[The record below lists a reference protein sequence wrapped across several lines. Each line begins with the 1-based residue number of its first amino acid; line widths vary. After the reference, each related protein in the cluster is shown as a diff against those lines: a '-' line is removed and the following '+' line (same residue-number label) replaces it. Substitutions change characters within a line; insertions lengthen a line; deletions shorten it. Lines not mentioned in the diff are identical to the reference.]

1 VIAAAKRYTRAR
13 DDRRR
18 ARIRLN
24 RPRGRLSRRG
34 STVARTVAPN
44 QNGVVKRVGL
54 VLALAAVAGA
64 GWVAL
69 ARPRWAQAVL
79 PARAPRNLLIV
90 TLDTLRA
97 DHLGSYGYAAAQT
110 PRLDALARS
119 GLRFTQATTVV
130 PLTLPAHS
138 SLFTGAFPGWHGV
151 RDNGGFY
158 LGDDQVTLA
167 EVLRE
172 RGFRTGAFVS
182 AFVLDRRWGIG
193 QGFER
198 FHDEFDLDAF
208 GDAPGLDSIQRPG
221 SQTVDQAVA
230 WLGADRE
237 RPFFAWV
244 HLYDPHAPYEAPEPY
259 RSRFPATM
267 AGAYD
272 AEIATTDAQVGRLL
286 DALAV
291 QDRLDDT
298 LVVALADH
306 GEMLGEH
313 EEQAH
318 GFFVYD
324 AAVRI
329 PLIVAGPGVPPRAVA
344 EQVRIVDVMPTV
356 LDLLGVAAPKS
367 VQGVSLRPLAR
378 GGRLSLVARS
388 ESWYPRYHYGWS
400 DLQSIQDGRF
410 KYIRAPRPELYDLS
424 ADPRETNDLA
434 REDPQRLAA
443 LEAALSAEIARTSS
457 TTAPKGPQVVDAE
470 TEERLAAL
478 GYVGGSVSARHLE
491 DRPRGDPKDK
501 IGLYNLL
508 KLAGTDSNDKR
519 YDQAIARVDE
529 VLSADPEV
537 VEAHMLRGNFLKK
550 SQRPDDAV
558 EAYRR
563 ALALDP
569 EHQGALFSLALAYK
583 DQGRLEEARVGFERA
598 RALDPR
604 NGKVLWQLADLALR
618 QHQPERAE
626 AIVQDALTRQVDAHR
641 FLLKR
646 AEGLIER
653 QRYDE
658 AEQALLQ
665 ALEKKP
671 DLPTAHYNL
680 GLVYE
685 ARRQPERAIAAYE
698 AELAR
703 SDKAY
708 RAAFNLA
715 KLLQAAGRSVE
726 AVRRFRQAVDAQA
739 GFGTGQLYLAKA
751 LLDTGDLAGAEA
763 WARKGLE
770 SSPDPRIAP
779 LGHFVL
785 ADVYNRQG
793 RAADAEREIA
803 RARRRQKSAT

>member
-1 VIAAAKRYTRAR
+1 M
-13 DDRRR
+13 
-18 ARIRLN
+18 
-24 RPRGRLSRRG
+24 
-34 STVARTVAPN
+34 
-44 QNGVVKRVGL
+44 KRVGV
-54 VLALAAVAGA
+54 VLALAAAA
-64 GWVAL
+64 LAAWVAL
-69 ARPRWAQAVL
+69 ARPRWASRVL
-79 PARAPRNLLIV
+79 PSRGPRNVLIV

-97 DHLGSYGYAAAQT
+97 DHLGAYGYAAAQT
-110 PRLDALARS
+110 PRLDALAGS

-138 SLFTGAFPGWHGV
+138 SLFTGTFPGWHGV

-208 GDAPGLDSIQRPG
+208 GDAPGLDTIQRSG
-221 SQTVDQAVA
+221 AQTVDQAVA
-230 WLGADRE
+230 WLAADRE

-244 HLYDPHAPYEAPEPY
+244 HLYDPHAPYDAPEPY
-259 RSRFPATM
+259 RSRFPGTM
-267 AGAYD
+267 VGAYD
-272 AEIATTDAQVGRLL
+272 AEIAATDAQVGRLL
-286 DALAV
+286 DALEA
-291 QDRLDDT
+291 QDRRTDT
-298 LVVALADH
+298 LVVVLADH
-306 GEMLGEH
+306 GEMLDEH

-329 PLIVAGPGVPPRAVA
+329 PLIVAGPGVPSRVVA
-344 EQVRIVDVMPTV
+344 DQVRIVDVMPTV
-356 LDLLGVAAPKS
+356 LDLLGVAQPKA

-378 GGRLSLVARS
+378 GEPLPLVARS

-400 DLQSIQDGRF
+400 ELQSIQDGRF
-410 KYIRAPRPELYDLS
+410 KYIRAPRPELYDLA
-424 ADPRETNDLA
+424 ADPRETNDLS
-434 REDPQRLAA
+434 RQDPQRLAA
-443 LEAALSAEIARTSS
+443 MDKALRAEIDRTASA
-457 TTAPKGPQVVDAE
+457 TAAKGPQVVDAE

-501 IGLYNLL
+501 IGLYNQM
-508 KLAGTDSNDKR
+508 KLAGTDSSEGR
-519 YDQAIARVDE
+519 YDDAIARVRQ
-529 VLSADPEV
+529 VLTADPEV
-537 VEAHMLRGNFLKK
+537 VEAYMLLGNFLKK
-550 SQRPDDAV
+550 SKRPDDALA
-558 EAYRR
+558 AYRQ
-563 ALALDP
+563 ALTLDA

-583 DQGRLEEARVGFERA
+583 DQDRLEEARVGFERA
-598 RALDPR
+598 RELDPR
-604 NGKVLWQLADLALR
+604 NGKVLWQLADIALR

-626 AIVQDALTRQVDAHR
+626 TIVQDALTRRVDAHR

-658 AEQALLQ
+658 AEKALRE
-665 ALEKKP
+665 ALEKKA
-671 DLPTAHYNL
+671 DLPTAHYHL

-685 ARRQPERAIAAYE
+685 ARNQPDRAIAEYE

-703 SDKAY
+703 SAKAY

-715 KLLQAAGRSVE
+715 KLLQSAGRLDE
-726 AVRRFRQAVDAQA
+726 AVRRYRQAVETQA

-751 LLDTGDLAGAEA
+751 LLDTGDLAGAEQ

-770 SSPDPRIAP
+770 SSPDARIAP

-793 RAADAEREIA
+793 RRADAEREVA
-803 RARRRQKSAT
+803 RARRLQKSAL